1 MSLTFIGKTE
11 TERLLITDAFI
22 EECDELQEI
31 CETWDDKK
39 LMEGEDFEP
48 GYIRK
53 CLTEGDL
60 PPIPGASK
68 ENYRLKSFH
77 LKESGRLIGF
87 TDLYF
92 GYPTEKTAWISIF
105 LISKVHRKEGFAQ
118 EAIEAI
124 STECIR
130 AGFDQI
136 GIGVYL
142 KNLRG
147 LRFWIKAGFR
157 EVTGISADAGN
168 GENAFALIRLIKKL
182 R

>member
-1 MSLTFIGKTE
+1 MSSKFSEKTE
-11 TERLLITDAFI
+11 TTRLIIADADPAL
-22 EECDELQEI
+22 CDELQEI

-39 LMEGEDFEP
+39 RMEGEDFEP

-68 ENYRLKSFH
+68 ENYRLKSFQ

-124 STECIR
+124 STECSR

-168 GENAFALIRLIKKL
+168 GEDEFALIRLVKILK
-182 R
+182 